1 MPINTDHPLQGK
13 KVLFFAPAFFNYEK
27 VIKDKMVEM
36 GATAFL
42 YDERT
47 VKSAFF
53 RALNKVVPNWFNR
66 HSNNYFH
73 KIITKH
79 SNESFDYIVVIK
91 SDMMPASTLKEIK
104 SVFKTAQ
111 LVLYLYDS
119 IADIPG
125 IRERIPYYDKVF
137 TFDRED
143 AEAYKLGFRPLF
155 FSDAFT
161 ASDQPQDYCYDIA
174 FLGTIHTDRFRVL
187 KRIMKQS
194 NEHGWKVYWFLYLQA
209 GFMFYWYW
217 LTKKEF
223 KLSDRSLFTTV
234 KKSGNDIASIVSKT
248 SVIVDIESPG
258 QKGLTMRN
266 IEMIGLKKKLVT
278 TNKDIIHYDF
288 YNPQN
293 ICIIDRS
300 NPIIPNNFIKQPYV
314 DIPQDIYQLYYIESW
329 IRDVLSLS
337 IKNESI

>member
-1 MPINTDHPLQGK
+1 MPINTDNPLHGK
-13 KVLFFAPAFFNYEK
+13 KILFFAPAFFNYEI

-36 GATAFL
+36 GATAYL

-53 RALNKVVPNWFNR
+53 RALNKVVPNWFNH
-66 HSNNYFH
+66 HSHDYFH
-73 KIITKH
+73 KIITQH

-91 SDMMPASTLKEIK
+91 SDMMPISTLKEIK

-143 AEAYKLGFRPLF
+143 AQTYKLGFRPLF

-161 ASDQPQDYCYDIA
+161 ASVQPQDYCYDIA
-174 FLGTIHTDRFRVL
+174 FLGTMHTDRFRVL
-187 KRIMKQS
+187 KKIMKQA
-194 NEHGWKVYWFLYLQA
+194 NEYGWKAYWFLYLQA

-217 LTKKEF
+217 LTKKEYQLADKPLF
-223 KLSDRSLFTTV
+223 SLE
-234 KKSGNDIASIVSKT
+234 KKKGKEIASIVAQT
-248 SVIVDIESPG
+248 NVIVDIESPG
-258 QKGLTMRN
+258 QKGLTMRT

-278 TNKDIIHYDF
+278 TNNDIVNYDF
-288 YNPQN
+288 YNPNN
-293 ICIIDRS
+293 IVVVDRES
-300 NPIIPNNFIKQPYV
+300 PNISDSFIKSQYE
-314 DIPQDIYQLYYIESW
+314 DLPQDIYQKYHIATW
-329 IRDVLSLS
+329 IMDIL
-337 IKNESI
+337 I